1 MRQRLT
7 AAQARDLD
15 PESLVDVWLDKIDIM
30 IDGAA
35 RQGRKFIRLPEELTR
50 RGGGGEAALVVGIGE
65 AVAKSL
71 EHRGFT
77 VRGHYDQGQ
86 FVDSYITIR
95 WEAK

>member
-1 MRQRLT
+1 MKQRIT

-15 PESLVDVWLDKIDIM
+15 PESQVDVWLDKIDNM

-35 RQGRKFIRLPEELTR
+35 RQGRKFVRVPEELTR
-50 RGGGGEAALVVGIGE
+50 RGGGGEAMLVAGVGE

-71 EHRGFT
+71 EHRGFR
-77 VRGHYDQGQ
+77 VRDHYDQGQ
-86 FVDSYITIR
+86 FVDSYLTIN